1 MAADATKPN
10 ATATRVLQRDRAEVW
25 THRKMRVVSEMP
37 GSGGDAELGASRTRI
52 GSAEDNELRIDDSS
66 VSAHHCEIALEP
78 RGALLRDLGS
88 TNGTYLDGVR
98 IERAYLSPGSVIE
111 IGGTRLLL
119 VADDD
124 EVAVPLSS
132 RTNFGPLLG
141 HSPKMRAVFATLE
154 HAAKGDAT
162 VLITG
167 ESGTGKELAARGLH
181 EASRRHDQPFV
192 VLDCGAVSPSLIE
205 STLFGHARGAFTGA
219 TDARPG
225 IFEQAD
231 GGTLVLDE
239 IGELPLEL
247 QPKLLRVL
255 ESKSARRLGD
265 GNDRRFDVRLVAS
278 TNRNL
283 AAEVKAQRFRADLFY
298 RLSVIA
304 VTLPP
309 LRERLEEIPRLV
321 ADFARRIGGERA
333 PEIPGSVLR
342 VLASHDWPGNV
353 RELRNVVERL
363 VTLPGISA
371 SQAMGVSSRADVP
384 SVSGETFGL
393 EFHAA
398 KEAHIEA
405 FERAYLTHHL
415 AAAGNNV
422 SEAARAAGM
431 SRQSMHRLIN
441 KHGLGGDA

>member
-10 ATATRVLQRDRAEVW
+10 ATATRILQRERTEVW
-25 THRKMRVVSEMP
+25 THRKMRVVVDGAP
-37 GSGGDAELGASRTRI
+37 ADRAAELGPSRTRI
-52 GSAEDNELRIDDSS
+52 GSAEDNELRIEDPS
-66 VSAHHCEIALEP
+66 VSAHHCEIALEAP
-78 RGALLRDLGS
+78 GAVLRDLDS
-88 TNGTYLDGVR
+88 TNGTRLDGVR
-98 IERAYLSPGSVIE
+98 VERAYLQPGSVIE
-111 IGGTRLLL
+111 IGDTRLLL
-119 VADDD
+119 VTDVD
-124 EVAVPLSS
+124 EVAVPLSA

-141 HSPKMRAVFATLE
+141 HSPKMRAVFAMLE
-154 HAAKGDAT
+154 QAAKSDAT

-181 EASRRHDQPFV
+181 EASPRRDQPFLV
-192 VLDCGAVSPSLIE
+192 FDCGAASPSLIE
-205 STLFGHARGAFTGA
+205 SALFGHARGAFTGA
-219 TDARPG
+219 TEARPG

-239 IGELPLEL
+239 IGELPLDL

-265 GNDRRFDVRLVAS
+265 SADRRFDVRLVAS

-283 AAEVKAQRFRADLFY
+283 ASEVKAQRFRADLFY

-321 ADFARRIGGERA
+321 AGFARRLGGDNA
-333 PEIPGSVLR
+333 PEVPASMLR
-342 VLASHDWPGNV
+342 VLANHDWPGNV

-363 VTLPGISA
+363 VTLPGITA
-371 SQAMGVSSRADVP
+371 SQAVGAPVKADVP
-384 SVSGETFGL
+384 PRAEGLTQL

-405 FERAYLTHHL
+405 FERDYLARCL
-415 AAAGNNV
+415 AAAGGNV
-422 SEAARAAGM
+422 SEAARAAGL

-441 KHGLGGDA
+441 KHGLMGDA